1 MAKKMPPAGRPHR
14 TPGASQPP
22 RTPGVSESSGT
33 MRQRAGVDT
42 LRTVYGD
49 AWSGSDNAEHTFPS
63 DPQPKPRGGSGS

>member
-22 RTPGVSESSGT
+22 RTSGALSGT
-33 MRQRAGVDT
+33 VRERAGLDT

-49 AWSGSDNAEHTFPS
+49 AWVGSDNHEASFPS
-63 DPQPKPRGGSGS
+63 DPQPKPKGGSGS